1 MTFAEQERPGNRSDL
16 HLGGHIQGMH
26 VEDNPG
32 QEELK
37 VPDWE
42 GSETRRPYLAAEIV
56 YSLFGRPFTV
66 MVNDNILALS
76 GSLAGPALGQLG

>member
-1 MTFAEQERPGNRSDL
+1 M
-16 HLGGHIQGMH
+16 QGMY
-26 VEDNPG
+26 VEDNPA

-42 GSETRRPYLAAEIV
+42 ASETRRPYLAAEIV
-56 YSLFGRPFTV
+56 YSLFGRAFTV

-76 GSLAGPALGQLG
+76 GEYL